1 MLTQYSLYHVDANEP
16 EGRRILRDDPDLQK
30 FAARVKEIR
39 EAKAMTQEDLAY
51 SSHISVSQVSRIE
64 RGVLNPSVVMTF
76 YLARSLKVQ
85 IAELFQFELSGVDD

>member
-1 MLTQYSLYHVDANEP
+1 VES
-16 EGRRILRDDPDLQK
+16 RRILRDDPDLKK
-30 FAARVKEIR
+30 FAARVKQIR
-39 EAKAMTQEDLAY
+39 EAKSMTQEDLAY

-85 IAELFQFELSGVDD
+85 VAELFQFELSGIDS